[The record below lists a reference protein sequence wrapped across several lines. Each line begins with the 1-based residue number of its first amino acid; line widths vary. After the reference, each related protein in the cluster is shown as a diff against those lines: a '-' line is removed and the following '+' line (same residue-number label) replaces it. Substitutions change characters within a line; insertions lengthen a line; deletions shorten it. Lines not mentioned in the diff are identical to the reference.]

1 MRMPIMNSLSA
12 MAFDKLFDH
21 AEKIKEGI
29 WIFQQAME
37 CYIGSACPSFAELQ
51 DSVAGL
57 EREADGIKHQVL
69 ELMPISVLFPVDKH
83 QFCGWLNKQDQLLNL
98 CVGTLGWIRH
108 RSFSTISDELKS
120 RFILLLDAIIDPVE
134 ELEKLAHETRKYLRS
149 FSDKHRKT
157 VLDVIQIIRQQQRE
171 AARIGNAIEEIV
183 FSSEIDPLGAYYL
196 IRLSEKIGSIADQ
209 VEGISDIARAMV
221 LK

>member
-1 MRMPIMNSLSA
+1 MPIMNSLSA

-29 WIFQQAME
+29 WIFQQAVE

-51 DSVAGL
+51 ESVAAL
-57 EREADGIKHQVL
+57 EREADGIKNQVL
-69 ELMPISVLFPVDKH
+69 ALMPISVLFPVDKH
-83 QFCGWLNKQDQLLNL
+83 QFCRWLNKQDQLLNL
-98 CVGTLGWIRH
+98 CVATLGWIRH

-120 RFILLLDAIIDPVE
+120 KFILLLDAIIDPVE
-134 ELEKLAHETRKYLRS
+134 ELEKLTHETRKYLRS

-157 VLDVIQIIRQQQRE
+157 VLDVIQLIRQQQRDAE
-171 AARIGNAIEEIV
+171 RIGNAIEEIV

-196 IRLSEKIGSIADQ
+196 IRLSEKIGSIANQ
-209 VEGISDIARAMV
+209 VEGISDIVRSMV